1 MKGRRG
7 RSPFVALDHIKD
19 FNELKVTLQGKPFT
33 RDMFRNELKK
43 INIPCN
49 NMFWVG
55 FIKLRIIKRISREQ
69 FVFCDDKPV
78 HFKLLESIYLDYCNR
93 LAGYMRNSEVK
104 KAKEEQE
111 SQVAAAVRLLKGL
124 GFQIYAPV
132 EDLYSKL

>member
-1 MKGRRG
+1 MKGKRG
-7 RSPFVALDHIKD
+7 RNPFVALDHIKD
-19 FNELKVTLQGKPFT
+19 FNELKAALQGKPFT
-33 RDMFRNELKK
+33 KDVFRNELKK

-93 LAGYMRNSEVK
+93 LAGYVRNSEVK

-111 SQVAAAVRLLKGL
+111 SQIAAAVRLLKGL

>member
-33 RDMFRNELKK
+33 KDTFRNELKK

-55 FIKLRIIKRISREQ
+55 FIKLRIIKRVSREQ

-93 LAGYMRNSEVK
+93 LAGYVRNSEVK

-111 SQVAAAVRLLKGL
+111 SQIAAAVRLLKGL

>member
-19 FNELKVTLQGKPFT
+19 FNELKVALQGKPFT

-111 SQVAAAVRLLKGL
+111 SQIAAAVRLLKGL

>member
-33 RDMFRNELKK
+33 KDMFRNELKK

-93 LAGYMRNSEVK
+93 LTGYIRNSEVK
-104 KAKEEQE
+104 KAREEQE

>member
-1 MKGRRG
+1 MKGKRG

-19 FNELKVTLQGKPFT
+19 FNELKVALQGKPFT

-93 LAGYMRNSEVK
+93 LAGYIRNSEVK
-104 KAKEEQE
+104 KAREEQE
-111 SQVAAAVRLLKGL
+111 SQIAAAVRLLKGL

>member
-33 RDMFRNELKK
+33 KDTFRNELKK

-93 LAGYMRNSEVK
+93 LTGYIRNSEVK

-111 SQVAAAVRLLKGL
+111 SQIAAAVRLLKGL

>member
-7 RSPFVALDHIKD
+7 RNPFVALDHIKD
-19 FNELKVTLQGKPFT
+19 FNELKVALQGKPFT
-33 RDMFRNELKK
+33 RDVFRNELKK

-93 LAGYMRNSEVK
+93 LAGYVRNSEVK

-111 SQVAAAVRLLKGL
+111 SQIAAAVRLLKGL

>member
-19 FNELKVTLQGKPFT
+19 FNELKVALQGKPFT

-93 LAGYMRNSEVK
+93 LAGYVRNSEVK

-111 SQVAAAVRLLKGL
+111 SQVAAAVKLLKGL

>member
-19 FNELKVTLQGKPFT
+19 FNELKVALQGKPFT

-55 FIKLRIIKRISREQ
+55 FIKLRIIKRVSKEQ
-69 FVFCDDKPV
+69 FVFVDDKPV
-78 HFKLLESIYLDYCNR
+78 HFKLLENIYLDYCNR
-93 LAGYMRNSEVK
+93 LARYVRNSKVRK
-104 KAKEEQE
+104 SKEEQE
-111 SQVAAAVRLLKGL
+111 TQIAEAVRLLKGL

>member
-1 MKGRRG
+1 M
-7 RSPFVALDHIKD
+7 ALDHIKD
-19 FNELKVTLQGKPFT
+19 FNELKVALQGKPFT
-33 RDMFRNELKK
+33 KDVFRNELKK

-93 LAGYMRNSEVK
+93 LAGYVRNSEVK

-111 SQVAAAVRLLKGL
+111 SQIAAAVRLLKGL

>member
-19 FNELKVTLQGKPFT
+19 FNELKVALQGKPFT

-93 LAGYMRNSEVK
+93 LAGYIRNSEVK

-111 SQVAAAVRLLKGL
+111 SQIAAAVRLLKGL

>member
-1 MKGRRG
+1 MKGKRG
-7 RSPFVALDHIKD
+7 RNPFVALDHIKD
-19 FNELKVTLQGKPFT
+19 FNELKAALQGKPFT

-93 LAGYMRNSEVK
+93 LAGYIRNSEVK

-111 SQVAAAVRLLKGL
+111 SQIAAAVRLLKGL